1 MTRHDPAEAGPSEQ
15 RGGCDQDTPETPV
28 RGSVVYLVD
37 PEFLAAEILDSLTL
51 DGIPATSCKP
61 WASAMT
67 DQTSEELPMPTL
79 PSSFM
84 VSP

>member
-1 MTRHDPAEAGPSEQ
+1 MTRTFLVS
-15 RGGCDQDTPETPV
+15 CDIEPTTD
-28 RGSVVYLVD
+28 VD
-37 PEFLAAEILDSLTL
+37 NLAAEILDSLTL

-67 DQTSEELPMPTL
+67 DQTFEELPMPTL

>member
-1 MTRHDPAEAGPSEQ
+1 MTRTFLVA
-15 RGGCDQDTPETPV
+15 CDIEPTTD
-28 RGSVVYLVD
+28 VD
-37 PEFLAAEILDSLTL
+37 SFAAEILDSLTL
-51 DGIPATSCKP
+51 DGIPAISCKP

-67 DQTSEELPMPTL
+67 DQSPDELPMPTL

>member
-1 MTRHDPAEAGPSEQ
+1 MTRTFLVACDIDPTA
-15 RGGCDQDTPETPV
+15 DV
-28 RGSVVYLVD
+28 N
-37 PEFLAAEILDSLTL
+37 EFALDILDSLQS

-67 DQTSEELPMPTL
+67 EQSSNELPMPML

>member
-1 MTRHDPAEAGPSEQ
+1 MTRTFLVA
-15 RGGCDQDTPETPV
+15 CDIDTSTDV
-28 RGSVVYLVD
+28 SAFAD
-37 PEFLAAEILDSLTL
+37 DILDSLQS

-67 DQTSEELPMPTL
+67 DQSSDELPMPML

>member
-1 MTRHDPAEAGPSEQ
+1 MTRTFLVACDIDPTT
-15 RGGCDQDTPETPV
+15 D
-28 RGSVVYLVD
+28 VD
-37 PEFLAAEILDSLTL
+37 AFAADILDSLTL

-67 DQTSEELPMPTL
+67 EQSSDEFPMPTL